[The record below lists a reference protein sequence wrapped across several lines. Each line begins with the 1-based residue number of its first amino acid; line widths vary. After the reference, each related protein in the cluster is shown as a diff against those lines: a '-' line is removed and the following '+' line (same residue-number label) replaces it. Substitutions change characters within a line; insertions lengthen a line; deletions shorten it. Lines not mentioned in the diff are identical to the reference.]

1 MDKKYIRIEKNWY
14 ILFTFLLGL
23 IGGDRFLRG
32 QTSMGMLRLFLTI
45 SIIGTIA
52 SLIWILVELIIG
64 AINYSKFE
72 QDFLFNE
79 NGKWILINQKN

>member
-1 MDKKYIRIEKNWY
+1 
-14 ILFTFLLGL
+14 
-23 IGGDRFLRG
+23 
-32 QTSMGMLRLFLTI
+32 
-45 SIIGTIA
+45 
-52 SLIWILVELIIG
+52 LIWILVELIIG

>member
-1 MDKKYIRIEKNWY
+1 
-14 ILFTFLLGL
+14 L

-79 NGKWILINQKN
+79 NGK